1 MGLLQDSIDI
11 QAGNIGFATIPWRDW
26 YNGILRYVENTT
38 ARTNTTDAHRSLWR
52 LLDQCAEAAHTQTYI
67 HNRLSKAHFDR
78 CSTDWSS
85 DGCIVLDS
93 KIAIYELLQYGGQHG
108 ATLATFITIFSKLNG
123 KSSPGA
129 DSKLPEVF
137 KEATHFISGP
147 ITRLS

>member
-67 HNRLSKAHFDR
+67 H
-78 CSTDWSS
+78 
-85 DGCIVLDS
+85 
-93 KIAIYELLQYGGQHG
+93 
-108 ATLATFITIFSKLNG
+108 TI
-123 KSSPGA
+123 
-129 DSKLPEVF
+129 D
-137 KEATHFISGP
+137 
-147 ITRLS
+147 